1 MTAYLSSSSP
11 KPPAA
16 YFNSVRSFTV
26 AIPSFGSKLKR
37 IMKINQIY
45 SFRRAG
51 DTPTSL
57 QLAVGFHS
65 SLVRKEVPLKLKSSS
80 PFFSG
85 GSWSGFSFGTSASA
99 PIIGGIISLLNQYRL
114 NTGQGPLGFLNPL
127 LYQMA
132 KDRPSAFTTVKSGK
146 SSLNLF

>member
-65 SLVRKEVPLKLKSSS
+65 SLVRKEFLPSSTQILTPPPFCRWILVGILFRNQCVRSNYRRDNKSVESIPPEHGPTASRILESS
-80 PFFSG
+80 PLPDGQRS
-85 GSWSGFSFGTSASA
+85 SF
-99 PIIGGIISLLNQYRL
+99 RL
-114 NTGQGPLGFLNPL
+114 HHRQVRYKFP
-127 LYQMA
+127 
-132 KDRPSAFTTVKSGK
+132 
-146 SSLNLF
+146 

>member
-65 SLVRKEVPLKLKSSS
+65 SLVRKEVPLKLKSSP
-80 PFFSG
+80 PFFFRWILVGILFRDQRLRSNYWRDNKSVESIPPEHG
-85 GSWSGFSFGTSASA
+85 PRASRIFESSPLPDGQRSSFR
-99 PIIGGIISLLNQYRL
+99 IHHRQVR
-114 NTGQGPLGFLNPL
+114 
-127 LYQMA
+127 
-132 KDRPSAFTTVKSGK
+132 
-146 SSLNLF
+146 